1 MVIIKTCFCYTS
13 GLKWC
18 FICEN
23 EMNEKLMSFCETFFC
38 QTEYSGWLECFRG
51 WRGSV
56 GGILLLL
63 LLFLLKY
70 YLEEK
75 YVEWLLL
82 KPKWKNDPNR
92 FKQRFKRRAWLE
104 KQTLACIVWTGKY
117 TIILIVQ
124 NDYSHEISSTS
135 CFRCRNL
142 EQINIKFATIGIAI
156 HY

>member
-1 MVIIKTCFCYTS
+1 MKSMRNLWVFARNC
-13 GLKWC
+13 
-18 FICEN
+18 
-23 EMNEKLMSFCETFFC
+23 FC

-51 WRGSV
+51 WRASV

-75 YVEWLLL
+75 NVECLLL

-92 FKQRFKRRAWLE
+92 FKQRFKRRTWLE
-104 KQTLACIVWTGKY
+104 KQTLVCIVWTGNY
-117 TIILIVQ
+117 IIILIVQ
-124 NDYSHEISSTS
+124 NDYLHDISSTS

-142 EQINIKFATIGIAI
+142 EQINIEVTTIGIAI